1 MQITPNDPGA
11 DSVEETSTTNA
22 LPEGQEQV
30 VLVLDL
36 RRALPESGENNS
48 IPDLGLFLADY
59 DPEQAQAL
67 SFLLDSVVE
76 VLGFDPT
83 LSRVS
88 LSDDGNAITLS
99 DLESVVAGL
108 SPSSEPVEIQTEQA
122 IDTGV
127 TVAVDSEGVAEVLES
142 TDPTP
147 EEGDSEPIPEVVED
161 VPHDQEPED
170 AGEITIDELVENGTI
185 APPLDTPEDSPVG
198 DSVAADPGPVDP
210 PTEG

>member
-59 DPEQAQAL
+59 EPEQAQAL
-67 SFLLDSVVE
+67 SYLLDSVVE

-83 LSRVS
+83 LSQVS

-108 SPSSEPVEIQTEQA
+108 SPSSEPVEIQTEQS

-127 TVAVDSEGVAEVLES
+127 TVAVDSEGVAVVLES

-147 EEGDSEPIPEVVED
+147 EEGDSEPIPEAIED

-170 AGEITIDELVENGTI
+170 A
-185 APPLDTPEDSPVG
+185 
-198 DSVAADPGPVDP
+198 DPGPVDP